1 MRGLLVDGDEHGTP
15 SIQNGELQP
24 VCFVVSVVRWLIFQ
38 NDVKLCMDSAYCQ
51 LGEYDVSIIF
61 V

>member
-1 MRGLLVDGDEHGTP
+1 VGAFALSPGRAFCCMLR
-15 SIQNGELQP
+15 
-24 VCFVVSVVRWLIFQ
+24 